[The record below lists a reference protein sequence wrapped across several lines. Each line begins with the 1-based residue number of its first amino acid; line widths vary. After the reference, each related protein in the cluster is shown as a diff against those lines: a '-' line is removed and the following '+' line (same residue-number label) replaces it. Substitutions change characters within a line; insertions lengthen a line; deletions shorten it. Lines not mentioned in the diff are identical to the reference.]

1 MLRKNFKE
9 YDKTIATYGILRG
22 TGAIIERVKN
32 FYYMDHGYFKQSNRI
47 FENKKTNVLDLDGY
61 FRIVFNDYMHSGEG
75 NFPDDRLRKL
85 NLNFSEKLKSGN
97 HIVSEP
103 LGFFSKQQEDDNK
116 NWLSETLAIIKQK
129 TDRKII
135 VHNKFS
141 KDLRSTF
148 KRCLGVCQ
156 LAINS
161 RF

>member
-1 MLRKNFKE
+1 MKSKPVVIYTDHIINKTLCYSFAKGSDSLMCYVKNFKE

-97 HIVSEP
+97 HIIVSEP

-116 NWLSETLAIIKQK
+116 NWLSETLAICSP
-129 TDRKII
+129 RP
-135 VHNKFS
+135 
-141 KDLRSTF
+141 
-148 KRCLGVCQ
+148 
-156 LAINS
+156 
-161 RF
+161 